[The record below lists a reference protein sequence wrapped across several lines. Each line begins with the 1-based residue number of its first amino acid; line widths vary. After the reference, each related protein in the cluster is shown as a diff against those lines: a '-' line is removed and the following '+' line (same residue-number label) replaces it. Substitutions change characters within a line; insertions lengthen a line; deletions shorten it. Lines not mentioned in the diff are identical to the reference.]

1 MSGLDFAAIA
11 AQMRAMINRKQF
23 LAGAMC
29 SALVA
34 AAGPAFAQS
43 AADARDL
50 RRISNYLNA
59 NETLAGDFVQVG
71 PDGEV
76 NQGRFFMRRPGRVRF
91 EYDPPNPT
99 LVVSDGFWVG
109 VTDTSLKTVDR
120 YPLSDTPL
128 HLLLKEDVDLAR
140 EGAVKKIERA
150 ANQMRITAINPDD
163 PSQGSI
169 TLVFTDNPL
178 ELRQWIVVD
187 QQGLTTTVA
196 LREMRSNIS
205 LKPDLFV
212 IEDPS

>member
-1 MSGLDFAAIA
+1 M
-11 AQMRAMINRKQF
+11 NRKQF
-23 LAGAMC
+23 LAGALC
-29 SALVA
+29 SALLSA
-34 AAGPAFAQS
+34 AAAAPAAAQS

-50 RRISNYLNA
+50 RRISNYLNS

-76 NQGRFFMRRPGRVRF
+76 NQGRFYLRRPGRVRF

-99 LVVSDGFWVG
+99 LVVADGFWVG
-109 VTDTSLKTVDR
+109 VTDTSLDTLDR

-140 EGAVKKIERA
+140 EGAVSKIERA

-163 PSQGSI
+163 PTQGSI

-196 LREMRSNIS
+196 LRDMRSNIS
-205 LKPDLFV
+205 LKPELFV
-212 IEDPS
+212 INEPD

>member
-1 MSGLDFAAIA
+1 M
-11 AQMRAMINRKQF
+11 NRKQF
-23 LAGAMC
+23 LAGALC
-29 SALVA
+29 SALLSA
-34 AAGPAFAQS
+34 AAAAPAAAQS

-50 RRISNYLNA
+50 RRISNYLNS

-76 NQGRFFMRRPGRVRF
+76 NQGRFYLRRPGRVRF

-99 LVVSDGFWVG
+99 LVVADGFWVG
-109 VTDTSLKTVDR
+109 VTDTSLDTLDR

-140 EGAVKKIERA
+140 EGAVSKIERA

-196 LREMRSNIS
+196 LRDMRSNIS
-205 LKPDLFV
+205 LKPELFV
-212 IEDPS
+212 INEPD

>member
-1 MSGLDFAAIA
+1 M
-11 AQMRAMINRKQF
+11 NRKQF
-23 LAGAMC
+23 LA
-29 SALVA
+29 SAVSAALFA
-34 AAGPAFAQS
+34 AAASSPALAQS

-50 RRISNYLNA
+50 RRISNYLNS

-76 NQGRFFMRRPGRVRF
+76 NEGRFYLRRPGRVRF
-91 EYDPPNPT
+91 EYEPPNPA

-109 VTDTSLKTVDR
+109 VTDTRLKTVDR

-150 ANQMRITAINPDD
+150 ANQMRVTAVNPDN

-187 QQGLTTTVA
+187 QQGLITTVA

-212 IEDPS
+212 IEDPERR

>member
-1 MSGLDFAAIA
+1 M
-11 AQMRAMINRKQF
+11 NRKQF
-23 LAGAMC
+23 LAGAFGA
-29 SALVA
+29 ALA
-34 AAGPAFAQS
+34 AAGLAAGPALAQS

-76 NQGRFFMRRPGRVRF
+76 NEGRFYLRRPGRVRF
-91 EYDPPNPT
+91 EYEPPNPA
-99 LVVSDGFWVG
+99 LVVADGFWVG

-128 HLLLKEDVDLAR
+128 YLLLKDDVNLAR

-196 LREMRSNIS
+196 LRELRSNIS
-205 LKPDLFV
+205 LKPELFV
-212 IEDPS
+212 IEDPE

>member
-1 MSGLDFAAIA
+1 
-11 AQMRAMINRKQF
+11 MINRKQF
-23 LAGAMC
+23 LAGALC
-29 SALVA
+29 AALIP
-34 AAGPAFAQS
+34 AAGPALAQS

-59 NETLAGDFVQVG
+59 NQTLAGDFVQVG
-71 PDGEV
+71 PDGQV
-76 NQGRFFMRRPGRVRF
+76 NQGRFYLRRPGRVRF

-109 VTDTSLKTVDR
+109 VTDTSLNTLDR

-196 LREMRSNIS
+196 LRDMRSNIS

-212 IEDPS
+212 INDPD

>member
-1 MSGLDFAAIA
+1 
-11 AQMRAMINRKQF
+11 MINRKQF
-23 LAGAMC
+23 LAGALC
-29 SALVA
+29 SALIPA
-34 AAGPAFAQS
+34 ASPALAQS

-71 PDGEV
+71 PDGQV
-76 NQGRFFMRRPGRVRF
+76 NQGRFYLRRPGRVRF

-109 VTDTSLKTVDR
+109 VTDTSLNTLDR